1 MSVLQELMPVELE
14 VINRALARLHERVV
28 LNDADKADAGFIAAG
43 LFRCGFVTEE
53 QLLTQIVE
61 TLRPSLPT
69 RSQHGPRPGSLAN
82 PG

>member
-1 MSVLQELMPVELE
+1 MSALQEPMPVELD
-14 VINRALARLHERVV
+14 VINRALARLPERMV
-28 LNDADKADAGFIAAG
+28 LNDADKADASFIAAG
-43 LFRCGFVTEE
+43 LFRCGFVTEG

-69 RSQHGPRPGSLAN
+69 RSQPMLPPGSLAN